1 MEIKKQIKDN
11 ILYVSL
17 TDNLDTLT
25 SKTLLDDLD
34 NDIKEVT
41 QIIFDFTDLK
51 YISSAGLRA
60 LLTFQKALGGK
71 ENIIVKNANG
81 VIRNIFQA
89 TGFFNL
95 INVELWKRD
104 FLAQEPN

>member
-1 MEIKKQIKDN
+1 MNNMEIKKQIVDN

-25 SKTLLDDLD
+25 SQTLLDDLND
-34 NDIKEVT
+34 DIKQVT
-41 QIIFDFTDLK
+41 KIIFDFVDLK
-51 YISSAGLRA
+51 YISSAGLRV

-71 ENIIVKNANG
+71 QNVVVKNVNG

-89 TGFFNL
+89 TGFYNL
-95 INVELWKRD
+95 INIE
-104 FLAQEPN
+104 

>member
-1 MEIKKQIKDN
+1 MNNMEIRKQITDS

-25 SKTLLDDLD
+25 SQTLLEELN
-34 NDIKEVT
+34 NDVKEVT
-41 QIIFDFTDLK
+41 KIIFDFSELK

-71 ENIIVKNANG
+71 ENIVVKNVNG
-81 VIRNIFQA
+81 VIKNIFKA
-89 TGFFNL
+89 TGFYNL
-95 INVELWKRD
+95 INIE
-104 FLAQEPN
+104 Q

>member
-1 MEIKKQIKDN
+1 MEIKKQITDGV
-11 ILYVSL
+11 LYVSI

-25 SKTLLDDLD
+25 AQALLDDLD

-41 QIIFDFTDLK
+41 KIIFDFAELK

-60 LLTFQKALGGK
+60 LLTFQVALGGK
-71 ENIIVKNANG
+71 ENIVVKNVNG

-89 TGFFNL
+89 TGFYQL
-95 INVELWKRD
+95 INIE
-104 FLAQEPN
+104 

>member
-1 MEIKKQIKDN
+1 MNNMEIKKQIKDN

-95 INVELWKRD
+95 INIEL
-104 FLAQEPN
+104 